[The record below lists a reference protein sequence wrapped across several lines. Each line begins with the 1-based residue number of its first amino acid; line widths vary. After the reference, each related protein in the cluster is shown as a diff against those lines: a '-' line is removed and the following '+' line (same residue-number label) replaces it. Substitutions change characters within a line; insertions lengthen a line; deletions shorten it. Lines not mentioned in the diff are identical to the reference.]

1 MQYLPMLDC
10 PLGPMLVIA
19 IFYMPSMAGPLPYCQ
34 QGLMFC
40 MDNPLHIAK
49 WTSHGW
55 PFHNGFSVVGYDSL
69 P

>member
-1 MQYLPMLDC
+1 MPFWV
-10 PLGPMLVIA
+10 GFLV
-19 IFYMPSMAGPLPYCQ
+19 YMPSMAGPLPYRK

-55 PFHNGFSVVGYDSL
+55 PFRNGFSIVGYDSL